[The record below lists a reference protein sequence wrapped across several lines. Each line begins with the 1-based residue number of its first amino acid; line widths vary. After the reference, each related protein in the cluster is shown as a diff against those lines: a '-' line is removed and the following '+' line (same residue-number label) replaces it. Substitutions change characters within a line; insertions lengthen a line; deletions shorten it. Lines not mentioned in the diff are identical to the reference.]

1 VAKVNNILARLPEL
15 VMFTALATNMWL
27 TSTFDRLFGG
37 GVGSKGSWILGA
49 VPVATG
55 PMWRMRNICITV
67 SYAVQAMANTC
78 FYCICVCMCVW
89 GEETEVEI
97 RSCRRKGK
105 KNGISYG

>member
-67 SYAVQAMANTC
+67 S
-78 FYCICVCMCVW
+78 I
-89 GEETEVEI
+89 I
-97 RSCRRKGK
+97 RKRAYENCLFF
-105 KNGISYG
+105 IQQT